1 MGPTA
6 TPEVNSPD
14 GLAALVRP
22 DAVHRRVYSD
32 PAIFA
37 LEMARIFARVWIYVG
52 HESQVAQPGD
62 FITARVAQQP
72 VIVLRHD
79 DGSVRVLRNRCGHR
93 GAMVVTQRC
102 GHAALLRCPY
112 HGWTFRTDG
121 ALDAIPVADGY
132 EASFDREAHGIAA
145 LPRVASYRGFVF
157 ASLADDG
164 PSLADFLGEAR
175 GALDNMVERAPEGA
189 LEVAGGSFRAVQRN
203 NWKIYLENLHD
214 GLHAQV
220 VHAASIAAARAVAA
234 ADGPSFALDVVAAN
248 GTPWREM
255 AQLTVNAYP
264 YGHSDMRGFRKT
276 RDATPELADYEA
288 SLARRLGSEGVERVL
303 GDNRH
308 NALVYPSFSVH
319 PAFQQLRVI
328 IPESVDRTL
337 IEVWCLRMK
346 GAPPAMHR
354 RIVAFANAVHSP
366 ASIVKVDD
374 LEAYERVQQGLA
386 DGPEWVSLHRGVG
399 RAGAASALDE
409 RFIRNQYAAWRD
421 YMEAA

>member
-1 MGPTA
+1 MTLGELRT
-6 TPEVNSPD
+6 
-14 GLAALVRP
+14 LVRP
-22 DAVHRRVYSD
+22 DAVHRRVYND

-37 LEMARIFARVWIYVG
+37 LEMERIFARTWIYVG
-52 HESQVAQPGD
+52 HESQVAAPGD

-79 DGSVRVLRNRCGHR
+79 DGSIRVLRNRCGHR

-102 GHAALLRCPY
+102 GHARLLRCPY

-121 ALDAIPVADGY
+121 ALDAIPVAEGY
-132 EASFDREAHGIAA
+132 DASFDRAAHGLAA

-157 ASLADDG
+157 ASLAADG
-164 PSLADFLGEAR
+164 PALADFLGEVQ
-175 GALDNMVERAPEGA
+175 GALDNMVERAPEDA
-189 LEVAGGSFRAVQRN
+189 LEIAGGSFRAVQRN

-234 ADGPSFALDVVAAN
+234 ADGAAFALDVVAAN

-264 YGHSDMRGFRKT
+264 RGHSDMRGFRKT
-276 RDATPELADYEA
+276 RDATPEFADYEA
-288 SLARRLGSEGVERVL
+288 ALARRLGSDRAERVL

-328 IPESVDRTL
+328 IPERVDRTL
-337 IEVWCLRMK
+337 VEVWSLRMK
-346 GAPPAMHR
+346 GAPQAINR
-354 RIVAFANAVHSP
+354 RTIAFANAVHSP

-386 DGPEWVSLHRGVG
+386 DGPDWVSLHRGLG
-399 RAGAASALDE
+399 REAPASALDE
-409 RFIRNQYAAWRD
+409 RFIRNQYAAWRE

>member
-1 MGPTA
+1 M
-6 TPEVNSPD
+6 TPEALSPEV
-14 GLAALVRP
+14 GALVRP
-22 DAVHRRVYSD
+22 GAVHRRVYSD

-37 LEMARIFARVWIYVG
+37 LEMARIFARAWIYVG
-52 HESQVAQPGD
+52 HESQVAKPGD
-62 FITARVAQQP
+62 FITATVAQQP

-79 DGSVRVLRNRCGHR
+79 DGSVRALRNRCGHR
-93 GAMVVTQRC
+93 GALVVTQRC
-102 GHAALLRCPY
+102 GHASLLRCPY

-132 EASFDREAHGIAA
+132 DASFDRATHGMAA
-145 LPRVASYRGFVF
+145 LPRVASYRGFIF
-157 ASLADDG
+157 ASLAADG
-164 PSLADFLGEAR
+164 PDLADFLGEAR
-175 GALDNMVERAPEGA
+175 GALDNMVERAPDGA
-189 LEVAGGSFRAVQRN
+189 LEIAGGAFRAVQRN

-234 ADGPSFALDVVAAN
+234 GDGPAFALDVVAAN
-248 GTPWREM
+248 GTPLRDM
-255 AQLTVNAYP
+255 AALQVNCYP
-264 YGHSDMRGFRKT
+264 RGHSDMRGFRKT
-276 RDATPELADYEA
+276 RDTTPEHADYEA
-288 SLARRLGSEGVERVL
+288 ALARRLGSEGSERVL

-328 IPESVDRTL
+328 IPERVDRTV

-346 GAPPAMHR
+346 GAPAVMHR
-354 RIVAFANAVHSP
+354 RTIAFANAVHSP

-386 DGPEWVSLHRGVG
+386 GGPDWVSLDRGLE
-399 RAGAASALDE
+399 RAGLATALDE